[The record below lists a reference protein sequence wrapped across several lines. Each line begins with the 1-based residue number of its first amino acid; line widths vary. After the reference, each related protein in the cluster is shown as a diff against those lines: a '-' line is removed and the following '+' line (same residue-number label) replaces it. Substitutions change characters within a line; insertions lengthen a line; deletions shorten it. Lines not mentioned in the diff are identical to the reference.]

1 MILNLSNHPHLNGPE
16 KQLRAARAYGDV
28 IDLPFPQV
36 SPDTTEEELEQTS
49 RQLLRRI
56 VEMKPDAVMVM
67 GEFSLVFMLVDALL
81 DDGIAVHHQKLFR
94 QVPPAQ
100 RNYT

>member
-1 MILNLSNHPHLNGPE
+1 MILNLSNHPHLNWPE
-16 KQLRAARAYGDV
+16 KQLRTARAYGDV

-36 SPDTTEEELEQTS
+36 SPDATEEELEQTA

-56 VEMKPDAVMVM
+56 VEMKPDAVLVM
-67 GEFSLVFMLVDALL
+67 EEFSLVFMLVDALL
-81 DDGIAVHHQKLFR
+81 DDGIAVHQQKLFR